1 MQPSFYN
8 HLCKFKSATFLF
20 RVAGCYLSSGY
31 LVVSSVRLGFF
42 RFRKRGR
49 LVLKSACPFVSS
61 VFVVSVFVV
70 SVFVASVFVSSVFV
84 VSVFIASV
92 FVASVFIASVFV
104 ASVFIASEVRPS
116 SAKRKYA
123 VPPPDEVRQESL
135 RQALRTP
142 Q

>member
-20 RVAGCYLSSGY
+20 RVSGCYLSSGY
-31 LVVSSVRLGFF
+31 LVVSAILGFF
-42 RFRKRGR
+42 RFPKRGR
-49 LVLKSACPFVSS
+49 LVLKFACP
-61 VFVVSVFVV
+61 
-70 SVFVASVFVSSVFV
+70 FVSSVFV

-92 FVASVFIASVFV
+92 FVASVFVASVSV

>member
-20 RVAGCYLSSGY
+20 RVSGCYLSSGY
-31 LVVSSVRLGFF
+31 LVVSAILGFV
-42 RFRKRGR
+42 RFPKRGR
-49 LVLKSACPFVSS
+49 LVLKFACP
-61 VFVVSVFVV
+61 
-70 SVFVASVFVSSVFV
+70 FVSSVFV

-92 FVASVFIASVFV
+92 FVASVFIAS
-104 ASVFIASEVRPS
+104 EVRPS
-116 SAKRKYA
+116 SVKRKYA